1 MSAESIDIDVQ
12 SEILLK
18 NILRTC
24 EQNTIFGYILSIF
37 CLYNVFE
44 IRTQIDINLISKLFS
59 DGIRVKFIFSLYIR
73 SMSSQRD
80 IFKRHNLLSL
90 IFFCL
95 LR

>member
-24 EQNTIFGYILSIF
+24 EQNTIFGYILSI
-37 CLYNVFE
+37 

-73 SMSSQRD
+73 SM
-80 IFKRHNLLSL
+80 
-90 IFFCL
+90 
-95 LR
+95 

>member
-24 EQNTIFGYILSIF
+24 EQNTIFGYILSI
-37 CLYNVFE
+37 V

-73 SMSSQRD
+73 SM
-80 IFKRHNLLSL
+80 
-90 IFFCL
+90 
-95 LR
+95 

>member
-37 CLYNVFE
+37 CL

-59 DGIRVKFIFSLYIR
+59 DGIRVKFIFS
-73 SMSSQRD
+73 
-80 IFKRHNLLSL
+80 
-90 IFFCL
+90 
-95 LR
+95 